1 MKAIIKNTLILT
13 AITLVSGLLLG
24 LVYEITK
31 APIAT
36 AREAAKMEAYK
47 EVMKEAEL
55 FKTIEIDDTIT
66 SDGTRVD
73 EVVEA
78 KSGDELKGYVITTT
92 SSNGYGGDIQI
103 AVGISADG
111 TVKGIDILLIS
122 ETAGLGMNALKP
134 EFRNQFADKKVDSNG
149 FVLTKNNAAAENE
162 IDAISSATVTS
173 NAVTDAVNLAVTYY
187 YDVLGG
193 SANE

>member
-1 MKAIIKNTLILT
+1 MKTIMKNTLILT

-31 APIAT
+31 NPIAA

-47 EVMKEAEL
+47 EVMADADAFEP
-55 FKTIEIDDTIT
+55 IEIDEKIA
-66 SDGTRVD
+66 SEGTVVN

-78 KSGDELKGYVITTT
+78 KAKDEVKGYVITTT

-103 AVGISADG
+103 AVGIAIDG
-111 TVKGIDILLIS
+111 TVKGMDILSIS
-122 ETAGLGMNALKP
+122 ETAGLGMNAQTP
-134 EFRNQFADKKVDSNG
+134 EFRNQFKDKKVDSEG
-149 FVLTKNNAAAENE
+149 FIVTKKPTGAENE
-162 IDAISSATVTS
+162 IDAISGATITS
-173 NAVTDAVNLAVTYY
+173 NAVKDAMNLAVTYY
-187 YDVLGG
+187 YNVLGG